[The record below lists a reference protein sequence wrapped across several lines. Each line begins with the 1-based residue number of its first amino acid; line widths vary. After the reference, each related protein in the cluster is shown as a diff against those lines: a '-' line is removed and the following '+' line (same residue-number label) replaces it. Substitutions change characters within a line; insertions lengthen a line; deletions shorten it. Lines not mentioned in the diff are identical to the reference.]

1 MSKWSFYTTNELK
14 PKGWLLRQL
23 EIQAEGLCG
32 NLDKVWPDI
41 AQSAWIGG
49 DREGWERV
57 PYWLDGFIPLAYLLE
72 NDDMVKR
79 AKKYIDTI
87 IAAQQD
93 DGWICPCPDSEREN
107 YDSWAVLL
115 ITKVLTVYYDCSK
128 DERVPDVIYRVL
140 KNYYTLLSA
149 GKIRLFEWAKYR
161 WYEGFIAINF
171 TYERYKEGWLL
182 ELAEILKE
190 QGADYNQ
197 FVQLWQRPL
206 NYWRQKTHI
215 VNIAMMLKHEAV
227 SFKLLGQH
235 YTDNAE
241 YLHDIL
247 QKYNSTAVEVFT
259 GDECLSGLSPIQG
272 TELCA
277 VVEQMYSYELLY
289 AITGQDKW
297 AERLEVIAF
306 NALPAAVS
314 DDMWAHQYD
323 QMSNQISCQRFPGK
337 PIFSTN
343 GREAHLFGLEP
354 NSGCCTANFGQGWPK
369 LALSA
374 FMHSGNTVISCIGI
388 PAELITDD
396 KHIIL
401 ETNYPFENSFKY
413 SIEAKKGF
421 TFAVRIPSFA
431 ENVMVNGKRAEGGHL
446 EFDIAAGSVQEI
458 DICFDTSPRF
468 EKRPYGLNTVK
479 YGSLVFSVPIKYEKK
494 KYEYE
499 KDGVIRKYPY
509 CDYEYLPLSDWSYG
523 FADKTL
529 VPEKR
534 PLSSIPFSS
543 ENPPL
548 VIKANVQKIGWGLE
562 ERYLNVCAK
571 VPCDTAALSQAEQI
585 LLYPYGCAKLRM
597 TELPFATNKN

>member
-354 NSGCCTANFGQGWPK
+354 NYGCCTANFGQGWPK